1 MNMKKVAILTSG
13 GDAPGMNAAIR
24 SIVRTAHQ
32 MGVESIGIEDG
43 FAGLVEGRFR
53 PLSCRDVGNTIHV
66 AGTILGSARAPEFA
80 QPEVQTKAV
89 NNLKANGIDGVIVIG
104 GNGSQ
109 QGGAALNKLG
119 FPTMGV
125 ASTIDNDLLGTD
137 QSIGFD
143 SAVQVA
149 CEAIDRLRVTARS
162 HHRAFIVEVMGRDC
176 GELALHAGMAGG
188 AEIILVPEQEADLKQ
203 VMVRLEDAKKRG
215 KQQSIIVVAEG
226 CVLNGE
232 ALFNALNELKPSF
245 PIRLTKLGHTQ
256 RGGMPTATDRVL
268 ATQLGHHAVSHLVKN
283 GSGGFVAGIQSGK
296 LTLTHYADV
305 TTGTR
310 SIEPSLLA
318 LSELLAC

>member
-1 MNMKKVAILTSG
+1 MKKIAILTSG

-24 SIVRTAHQ
+24 SIVRSAYQ
-32 MGVESIGIEDG
+32 LGVEAVGIEDG
-43 FAGLVEGRFR
+43 FAGLVEGRMR
-53 PLSCRDVGNTIHV
+53 SLSCRDVGNTIHV

-80 QPEVQTKAV
+80 HPDVQTKAV
-89 NNLKANGIDGVIVIG
+89 SNLRAHQIDGLIVIG

-109 QGGAALNKLG
+109 QGGAALHRLG

-188 AEIILVPEQEADLKQ
+188 AEIILVPEQEPDINQ
-203 VMVRLEDAKKRG
+203 VLTKLEEAKGRG
-215 KQQSIIVVAEG
+215 KQQSIVVVAEG
-226 CVLNGE
+226 CKLNGE
-232 ALFNALNELKPSF
+232 ALFNALNEQGPSF
-245 PIRLTKLGHTQ
+245 PIRLTKLGHIQ
-256 RGGMPTATDRVL
+256 RGGIPTPTDRVL
-268 ATQLGHHAVSHLVKN
+268 ATQLGHHAVDHLIKKET
-283 GSGGFVAGIQSGK
+283 SGYVAGIQSGT
-296 LTLTHYADV
+296 LTLTPYDEV
-305 TTGTR
+305 TSGTR
-310 SIEPSLLA
+310 AIDPKLLA
-318 LSELLAC
+318 LSDLLAC